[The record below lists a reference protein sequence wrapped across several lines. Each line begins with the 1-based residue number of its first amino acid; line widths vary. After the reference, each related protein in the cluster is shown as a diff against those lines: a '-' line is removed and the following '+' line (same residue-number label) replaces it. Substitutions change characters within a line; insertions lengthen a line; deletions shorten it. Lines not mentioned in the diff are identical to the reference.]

1 MKKLISSTI
10 SVMTSMAML
19 ACGCFSTAFAEGK
32 ATEDNTDIIENET
45 YLGDIDIFGRYQLSD
60 YPETKS
66 NYSEGAYNYGD
77 MLDANNLAVYNAV
90 KKLTQPTDQGFTVKL
105 PEPVSVSLSSSPY
118 SRNGFKDEDAE
129 KLQNAFIENCK
140 PGLDCAFF
148 DMPELY
154 WVEPSNWAIAIGKDT
169 GFTSNFPRSGYTAII
184 YNITIYPAYLSC
196 FNSIDEAVE
205 YGKMLE
211 EAIERVDISG
221 KTRYEKLKSIHDYI
235 AKFTYY
241 DTEAKF
247 SSSALGALV
256 EPGVVCE
263 GYSEAFKLICDR
275 LDIPCVCVFGNLDE
289 EENSAHMWNYVQME
303 DGNWYGMDVTWDD
316 VDGKNGRE
324 VKYDYFLKGSKRF
337 FTNHTPESIYTITS
351 MIYPEISE
359 SDYIPTSPPVTTTST
374 TTTTTTTTTSTTT
387 TTTSKPTTTT
397 TTSTTT
403 TTTSKP
409 TTTTTTSTTTTTTSK
424 PTTTTTT
431 STTTTTTSKPTT
443 TTTTSTTTTT
453 TSKPTTTSTSS
464 QTTTTTTT
472 TVIPQKLIGDINR
485 DGEVNVADLVY
496 LQSSLLGK
504 VRLRTR
510 CDCNEDGVADVFDL
524 IFLRK
529 LLINH

>member
-303 DGNWYGMDVTWDD
+303 DGKWYGIDVTWDD
-316 VDGKNGRE
+316 LDGAGGND
-324 VKYDYFLKGSKRF
+324 VKYEYFLKGSKNF
-337 FTNHTPESIYTITS
+337 FVKHTPVNDYKITQLV
-351 MIYPEISE
+351 YPEISAN
-359 SDYIPTSPPVTTTST
+359 DYVLSSSSSSA

-387 TTTSKPTTTT
+387 TTTTTTKATTTTTTATTTTSKPTTKPTTTTTTSVTTTKPT

-403 TTTSKP
+403 TTT
-409 TTTTTTSTTTTTTSK
+409 TTTTAKPTTTSTTTTTTTAPPK
-424 PTTTTTT
+424 PL
-431 STTTTTTSKPTT
+431 
-443 TTTTSTTTTT
+443 
-453 TSKPTTTSTSS
+453 
-464 QTTTTTTT
+464 
-472 TVIPQKLIGDINR
+472 VGDLNR
-485 DGEVNVADLVY
+485 DGSVNVADLVY
-496 LQSSLLGK
+496 CQASLLGK
-504 VRLRTR
+504 IKPEYS
-510 CDCNEDGVADVFDL
+510 CDANGDGNFDVFDA
-524 IFLRK
+524 IFMRK
-529 LLINH
+529 LLI